1 MVFISKR
8 CVSFISLFHT
18 CGFAQ
23 CCAGA
28 VGETQVKVSGHW
40 ARVFPSLPLQTATT
54 LCSWHVQQRHALV
67 QDLHDC
73 QRCQHQICPGLQSV
87 LVLQGGHWQSVPC
100 FKPQAYSYCSG
111 RKWEKSCVR
120 LSVCLS
126 SCIRELLCRP
136 PLPPWVSL
144 ARAVLDFQLG
154 WETRCS
160 SGGLEKCATLLVTR
174 TLHLF
179 FVFRFDPQWSYLS
192 SSRRVPDS

>member
-1 MVFISKR
+1 MLDACFLFCYVFVKLKKKKNPWTKNIMVFISKR
-8 CVSFISLFHT
+8 CVSLISLFHT

-28 VGETQVKVSGHW
+28 VGETHVKVSGHW

-54 LCSWHVQQRHALV
+54 LFSWHVQQRHALV

-73 QRCQHQICPGLQSV
+73 QRCQHQIRSGLQSV
-87 LVLQGGHWQSVPC
+87 LVLQGGHWQSLPC

-126 SCIRELLCRP
+126 ISLH
-136 PLPPWVSL
+136 PW
-144 ARAVLDFQLG
+144 AVM
-154 WETRCS
+154 
-160 SGGLEKCATLLVTR
+160 
-174 TLHLF
+174 
-179 FVFRFDPQWSYLS
+179 
-192 SSRRVPDS
+192 